1 MRCYTA
7 CCDGLPACTIGAHT
21 IQEARR
27 VLTAL
32 IGDSD
37 MTVRLATTNEATAWR
52 ATARSADREKM
63 RWLPKKSHGTTNAP
77 KQLADAAD

>member
-7 CCDGLPACTIGAHT
+7 CCDGLPACTINTHT

-37 MTVRLATTNEATAWR
+37 MTVRLASASEADAWR

-63 RWLPKKSHGTTNAP
+63 RRRLKKNRGAVNAP
-77 KQLADAAD
+77 KLADAAD